1 MKFFRILSKEFY
13 LHLQRDNAGE
23 SMKLKGLIFIFVFT
37 MVQWGYPGV
46 YRTKVFAPNIKTF
59 TVGIAG
65 EKYSLPHIALNS
77 HEMLEIRFD
86 EMSHETRAFSY
97 KLIHCNADWTQSE
110 LATTEF
116 LEGFT
121 HADISQSERSVNTSY
136 LYTHYHFQ
144 LPNEELRFRVSGN
157 YVVQIYQDNQQDK
170 PVAQACFS
178 VYEPKAGIEAMVR
191 PNTDTEINGRYQQL
205 DFVVNLSGYY
215 VREPMNEIKVT
226 VRQNNRFDTE
236 VTNLSPT
243 SLTSSKLSFTNN
255 KALIF
260 EGGSEFRSFD
270 ISSVYAA
277 GRGVE
282 EVTLKNKQFEA
293 WLTTDKVRRGKYEF
307 DFDVN
312 GRFLIH
318 HQEAFNDV
326 DTEADY
332 LPVHFSLDAPHPFF
346 DGMLYLGGEMVYN
359 LMDQNNRMN
368 YNNQRKRYEQT
379 ILLKQGGYNYQYR
392 FVPKGQNVASVM
404 RTEGSYWQTRNEYTI
419 YVYHRPWGERYD
431 KLIGIR
437 TVTNSGME

>member
-1 MKFFRILSKEFY
+1 MKVR
-13 LHLQRDNAGE
+13 
-23 SMKLKGLIFIFVFT
+23 GLILIILLAI
-37 MVQWGYPGV
+37 VQESY
-46 YRTKVFAPNIKTF
+46 TKVFRTGIYAPNVKTL
-59 TVGIAG
+59 TVGIRDV
-65 EKYSLPHIALNS
+65 KYSLPHIALNS
-77 HEMLEIRFD
+77 QEVLEFRFD

-97 KLIHCNADWTQSE
+97 RVLHCNADWTQSD
-110 LATTEF
+110 LATTEY

-121 HADISQSERSVNTSY
+121 HADITQSERSVNTAY
-136 LYTHYHFQ
+136 LYTHYRFQ
-144 LPNEELRFRVSGN
+144 LPNNELRFRVSGN

-178 VYEPKAGIEAMVR
+178 VYDPKSGIEATVR

-205 DFVVNLSGYY
+205 DFSVNLSGYY

-226 VRQNNRFDTE
+226 VRQNNRYDNE
-236 VTNLSPT
+236 VTGIRPT
-243 SLTSSKLSFTNN
+243 SLMGSKLNYANN

-282 EVTLKNKQFEA
+282 EVTLNNQQFEA
-293 WLTTDKVRRGKYEF
+293 WLTTDKIRRGNYEF

-318 HQEAFNDV
+318 HQEAFYDAA
-326 DTEADY
+326 TEADY
-332 LPVHFSLDAPHPFF
+332 LPVHFSLDAPQPFF
-346 DGMLYLGGEMVYN
+346 DGLLYLGGEMNFN
-359 LMDQNNRMN
+359 LLDQNNRMN

-379 ILLKQGGYNYQYR
+379 LLLKQGGYNYQYR
-392 FVPKGQNVASVM
+392 FVPKGQPSASVM

-437 TVTNSGME
+437 TVTNSGMD

>member
-1 MKFFRILSKEFY
+1 MKFFRILGEEFS
-13 LHLQRDNAGE
+13 LHLQNDNYRD
-23 SMKLKGLIFIFVFT
+23 SMKVKGLILFFMLA
-37 MVQWGYPGV
+37 MVQENYPGV
-46 YRTKVFAPNIKTF
+46 FRTGIFTPNIKTL
-59 TVGIAG
+59 TVGIADV
-65 EKYSLPHIALNS
+65 KYSLPHIALNS
-77 HEMLEIRFD
+77 QEVLEIHFD
-86 EMSHETRAFSY
+86 EMSHDTRAFSY
-97 KLIHCNADWTQSE
+97 KIIHCNSDWTQSE
-110 LATTEF
+110 LSTTEY

-121 HADISQSERSVNTSY
+121 HADITQSERSVNTAY
-136 LYTHYHFQ
+136 LYTHYRFQ

-178 VYEPKAGIEAMVR
+178 VYEPRAGIEATVQ

-205 DFVVNLSGYY
+205 DFSVNLSGYY

-226 VRQNNRFDTE
+226 VRQNNRHDNE
-236 VTNLSPT
+236 VTGIRPT
-243 SLTSSKLSFTNN
+243 SLMGSKLNYTNN

-282 EVTLKNKQFEA
+282 EVTLNNQQFEA
-293 WLTTDKVRRGKYEF
+293 WLKTDKVRRGAYEF

-318 HQEAFNDV
+318 HQEAFYDV
-326 DTEADY
+326 ATEADY
-332 LPVHFSLDAPHPFF
+332 LPVHFSLDVPQPFF
-346 DGMLYLGGEMVYN
+346 DGMLYLGGELNFN
-359 LMDQNNRMN
+359 LLDQNNRMN

-379 ILLKQGGYNYQYR
+379 LLLKQGGYNYQYR
-392 FVPKGQNVASVM
+392 FVPKGQLSASVM